1 MAAAV
6 DKFYIIWAISLFL
19 SLFGIIIQNFNFLIG
34 IDIWIIGTIG
44 FFGLMISSLI
54 RIRRLKVKLNNRIR
68 KYNETK

>member
-1 MAAAV
+1 V

>member
-1 MAAAV
+1 M